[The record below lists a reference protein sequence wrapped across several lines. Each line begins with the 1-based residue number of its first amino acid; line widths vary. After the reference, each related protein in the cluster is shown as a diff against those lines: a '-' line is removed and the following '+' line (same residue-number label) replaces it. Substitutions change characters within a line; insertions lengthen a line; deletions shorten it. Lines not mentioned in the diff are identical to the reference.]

1 MPLMNMHERR
11 LQMKGEEANF
21 ILQKSTGIG
30 VKGGERKHRFIENNI
45 TRDIHATSRNIETL
59 VDFMETTIPKK
70 HTLF

>member
-30 VKGGERKHRFIENNI
+30 VKGSKGENRLIK
-45 TRDIHATSRNIETL
+45 RNIAGDIDTRPVEMSRHL
-59 VDFMETTIPKK
+59 
-70 HTLF
+70 